1 MYKLIIQD
9 DEGKTT
15 VVPLIREELT
25 IGRQDGNTIRLT
37 ERNVSRRH
45 AKLLRASDAIMIEDL
60 DSYNGVRVNGT
71 RIQGKVSI
79 KEADRVQIGDY
90 LIEVKAEKVAT
101 ASSEQRTQEFE
112 QVDAPVAVPVGASGA
127 ETVPTPSARTA
138 EGSGDIDVA
147 AIAAVA
153 EQPEEVF
160 PRMVVLSTAM
170 AGREF
175 SLNKPA
181 MVIGRTE
188 DNDLWINHR
197 SVSQHHAKIVREG
210 DSFTIVDL
218 ESSNGVRVNGE
229 DYGKVELRRGD
240 LVDLGHVRLR
250 FIGADEDFVFGRD
263 AHAIDIG
270 EGGKGKGIWVVLLLL
285 LIGIGAFVMFGRGG
299 DDKTSD
305 PVANDPKIETV
316 DPQPVVKEATL
327 DAAVADKAPLDA
339 ATKVENVGNDGL
351 AEFLAAAVKARGLND
366 WSEMSSAAKSALEID
381 KSNIQALEYRSQADF
396 ETGNQDS
403 FEKFQLAV
411 GKQQIA
417 KVALYFEQ
425 IDEASVYKLKARADH
440 DRVKKNHRSAQLKYA
455 SKLGKRSDCPGIA
468 QLAAQIPDEWP
479 DIRESIQSVKC
490 KSSSVANNKPNNQNN
505 SNNNSNTNNTKPNN
519 TVPTL
524 SPEDIERLVNEANA
538 AVRNKQ
544 YGKGQ
549 KACQAVLKVS
559 PGNKKANIACAVAA
573 CNMKKSQAAKRYV
586 RRLSGQTKASMIQ
599 LCMTRGVPGFG
610 DE

>member
-45 AKLLRASDAIMIEDL
+45 AKLLRGQDSILIEDL

-71 RIQGKVSI
+71 RIQGKVEI

-90 LIEVKAEKVAT
+90 LIEVKADQAET
-101 ASSEQRTQEFE
+101 AASELPTQQME
-112 QVDAPVAVPVGASGA
+112 QIPVPVPVDSSGA
-127 ETVPTPSARTA
+127 ETVPTSSPA
-138 EGSGDIDVA
+138 GSGDIDVA
-147 AIAAVA
+147 ALAAAA
-153 EQPEEVF
+153 EQAEELF

-210 DSFTIVDL
+210 DNFTIVDL
-218 ESSNGVRVNGE
+218 QSSNGVRVNGE

-250 FIGADEDFVFGRD
+250 FVGADEDFVFGRD

-270 EGGKGKGIWVVLLLL
+270 EEGKSKGIWIVLVLL

-299 DDKTSD
+299 DNDQSSS
-305 PVANDPKIETV
+305 PVATDKPAKVEPEKIDPPDNQPDLVQETM
-316 DPQPVVKEATL
+316 
-327 DAAVADKAPLDA
+327 DAAVAVPVADA
-339 ATKVENVGNDGL
+339 DLKTENVSSDEL
-351 AEFLAAAVKARGLND
+351 AAFLASAVEFRNQND
-366 WSEMSSAAKSALEID
+366 WSEMSAAAKSALQLD
-381 KSNIQALEYRSQADF
+381 PSNIKALEYQSLAKF
-396 ETGNQDS
+396 EDGNQDN

-411 GKQQIA
+411 GKKQIA

-425 IDEASVYKLKARADH
+425 IDEASVYKIKARSDH
-440 DRVKKNHRSAQLKYA
+440 DRVKQNYNTAQINYA
-455 SKLGKRSDCPGIA
+455 KKLGKRNACDGLI
-468 QLAAQIPDEWP
+468 QQAAQIPDEWP
-479 DIRESIQSVKC
+479 DIRDAIKAVKC
-490 KSSSVANNKPNNQNN
+490 KSGSGSKPVKPDNNKPNN
-505 SNNNSNTNNTKPNN
+505 TVKPKQE
-519 TVPTL
+519 TMTT
-524 SPEDIERLVNEANA
+524 EEAAKIIKDAGA

-544 YGKGQ
+544 FGKAEKACIRVMKVFPGNQQAAIVCGIAACKMKKGQ
-549 KACQAVLKVS
+549 AALRYIRRVKGS
-559 PGNKKANIACAVAA
+559 KKASIR
-573 CNMKKSQAAKRYV
+573 Q
-586 RRLSGQTKASMIQ
+586 I
-599 LCMTRGVPGFG
+599 CMTENVPGFG
-610 DE
+610 QE

>member
-45 AKLLRASDAIMIEDL
+45 AKLLRGQDSIMIEDL

-71 RIQGKVSI
+71 RIQGKVEI

-90 LIEVKAEKVAT
+90 LIEVKAEQAAT
-101 ASSEQRTQEFE
+101 VESEQQTQQME
-112 QVDAPVAVPVGASGA
+112 QVPVPVPVDSSGA
-127 ETVPTPSARTA
+127 ETVPTASAS
-138 EGSGDIDVA
+138 GSGDIDVA
-147 AIAAVA
+147 ALAAVA
-153 EQPEEVF
+153 EQPEELF

-218 ESSNGVRVNGE
+218 QSSNGVRVNGE

-240 LVDLGHVRLR
+240 LIDLGHVRLR

-270 EGGKGKGIWVVLLLL
+270 EEGKSKGIWILLVLL

-299 DDKTSD
+299 DDKQSSNSVATD
-305 PVANDPKIETV
+305 KPVKVEPDEIDT
-316 DPQPVVKEATL
+316 PVVQPDLVQETL
-327 DAAVADKAPLDA
+327 DAAVAVVPVADA
-339 ATKVENVGNDGL
+339 AVAKVDNVDSDAL
-351 AEFLAAAVKARGLND
+351 AAFLASAVEFRTKNE
-366 WSEMSSAAKSALEID
+366 WSEMSAAAKSALELD
-381 KSNIQALEYRSQADF
+381 PSNRKALEHQSLARF
-396 ETGNQDS
+396 EAGNQDN

-425 IDEASVYKLKARADH
+425 IDEASVYKIKARSDH
-440 DRVKKNHRSAQLKYA
+440 DRVKQNYKTAQLNYA
-455 SKLGKRSDCPGIA
+455 KKLGKRNDCDGLI
-468 QLAAQIPDEWP
+468 QQAAQIPDEWP
-479 DIRESIQSVKC
+479 NIRDAIQAVKC
-490 KSSSVANNKPNNQNN
+490 KSSGAANKPNNNKPNNN
-505 SNNNSNTNNTKPNN
+505 KPNN
-519 TVPTL
+519 TVKPKAETMT
-524 SPEDIERLVNEANA
+524 SEEAAKTMTEAQA

-544 YGKGQ
+544 YGKGE
-549 KACQAVLKVS
+549 KACIRVLKAF
-559 PGNKKANIACAVAA
+559 PGNQAAAITCAVAA
-573 CNMKKSQAAKRYV
+573 CNMKKSQAALRYV
-586 RRLSGQTKASMIQ
+586 RKIKGQRKKNLQQ
-599 LCMTRGVPGFG
+599 LCTRLGVPGFG
-610 DE
+610 EE

>member
-45 AKLLRASDAIMIEDL
+45 AKLLRGQDSILIEDL
-60 DSYNGVRVNGT
+60 DSYNGVRVNGA
-71 RIQGKVSI
+71 RIQGKVEI

-90 LIEVKAEKVAT
+90 LIEVKAEQAAT
-101 ASSEQRTQEFE
+101 TSSEAPTQQME
-112 QVDAPVAVPVGASGA
+112 QIPVPVAVDSSGA
-127 ETVPTPSARTA
+127 ETVPTATA
-138 EGSGDIDVA
+138 SGSGDIDVA
-147 AIAAVA
+147 ALAAVA
-153 EQPEEVF
+153 EQPEELF

-218 ESSNGVRVNGE
+218 QSSNGVRVNGE

-270 EGGKGKGIWVVLLLL
+270 EEGKSKGIWIVLVLL

-299 DDKTSD
+299 DDKQSSGS
-305 PVANDPKIETV
+305 VATE
-316 DPQPVVKEATL
+316 QPVKVDAKTDPPIKQPDIVQEL
-327 DAAVADKAPLDA
+327 DAAVAVAPVADA
-339 ATKVENVGNDGL
+339 AAAKVENGSSDAL
-351 AEFLAAAVKARGLND
+351 ATLLASAVEFRNQND
-366 WSEMSSAAKSALEID
+366 WDEMAAAAKSALELD
-381 KSNIQALEYRSQADF
+381 PSNVRALEYQSLAKF
-396 ETGNQDS
+396 EAGNKDN

-425 IDEASVYKLKARADH
+425 IDEGSVYKIQARPDH
-440 DRVKKNHRSAQLKYA
+440 DRVKQNYKTAQTNYA
-455 SKLGKRSDCPGIA
+455 KKLGKRNACDGLV
-468 QLAAQIPDEWP
+468 QQAAQIPDEWP
-479 DIRESIQSVKC
+479 DIRDAIKAVKC
-490 KSSSVANNKPNNQNN
+490 KSGSTSNNKPNNNKP
-505 SNNNSNTNNTKPNN
+505 NNNKPNN
-519 TVPTL
+519 TVKPKAETMTA
-524 SPEDIERLVNEANA
+524 EEAAKIIKEAEA
-538 AVRNKQ
+538 AVKNKQ
-544 YGKGQ
+544 FGKGE
-549 KACQAVLKVS
+549 KACQRVLKAF
-559 PGNKKANIACAVAA
+559 PGNQQAAIVCGIAACKMKKGQAALRYIRRLKGIRKANIRQICI
-573 CNMKKSQAAKRYV
+573 
-586 RRLSGQTKASMIQ
+586 TE
-599 LCMTRGVPGFG
+599 GVPGF
-610 DE
+610 DQD

>member
-45 AKLLRASDAIMIEDL
+45 AKLLRGQDSILIEDL

-71 RIQGKVSI
+71 RIQGKVEI

-90 LIEVKAEKVAT
+90 LIEVKAEQAET
-101 ASSEQRTQEFE
+101 AASELPTQQME
-112 QVDAPVAVPVGASGA
+112 QIPVPVPVDSSGA
-127 ETVPTPSARTA
+127 ETVPTSSGASSAS
-138 EGSGDIDVA
+138 GSGDIDVA
-147 AIAAVA
+147 ALAAVA
-153 EQPEEVF
+153 EQAEELF

-210 DSFTIVDL
+210 DNFTIVDL
-218 ESSNGVRVNGE
+218 QSSNGVRVNGE

-270 EGGKGKGIWVVLLLL
+270 EEGKSKGIWILLVLL
-285 LIGIGAFVMFGRGG
+285 LIGVGAFVMFGRGG
-299 DDKTSD
+299 NDNQSSS
-305 PVANDPKIETV
+305 PVATDKPVKVQPDEADPLVK
-316 DPQPVVKEATL
+316 QPVVPETL
-327 DAAVADKAPLDA
+327 DAAVAVPVTDA
-339 ATKVENVGNDGL
+339 AAAKVDTVDSDAL
-351 AEFLAAAVKARGLND
+351 AAFLASAVEFRNQND
-366 WSEMSSAAKSALEID
+366 WSEMSAAAKSALEID
-381 KSNIQALEYRSQADF
+381 PSNIKALEYQSLAKF
-396 ETGNQDS
+396 EDGNQDN

-411 GKQQIA
+411 GKKQVA

-425 IDEASVYKLKARADH
+425 IDEASVYKIKARSDH
-440 DRVKKNHRSAQLKYA
+440 DRVKQNYKTAQINYA
-455 SKLGKRSDCPGIA
+455 KKLGKRNACDGLV
-468 QLAAQIPDEWP
+468 QQAAQIPDEWP
-479 DIRESIQSVKC
+479 DIRDGIKAVKC
-490 KSSSVANNKPNNQNN
+490 KSGGGATNKPIKP
-505 SNNNSNTNNTKPNN
+505 TNPVKPKQEAMTSEEAAEIMTK
-519 TVPTL
+519 
-524 SPEDIERLVNEANA
+524 AKA

-544 YGKGQ
+544 FGKGE
-549 KACQAVLKVS
+549 KDCIRVLRAF
-559 PGNKKANIACAVAA
+559 PGNQVAASTCAVAA
-573 CNMKKSQAAKRYV
+573 CNMKKGQAALRYV
-586 RRLSGQTKASMIQ
+586 RKLKGQRKAGVQQICTRL
-599 LCMTRGVPGFG
+599 GVPGF
-610 DE
+610 E